1 MQLGMCKVEALLKLH
16 RLDDAQSKLL
26 EVPKAEPFPA
36 SCSFSGIACEAY
48 TYFVKAQI
56 EMALG
61 RFENAVMAAEK
72 ASKIDPRSNEVA
84 MLHNTVT
91 LVARAR
97 VRGNDLYKSERYTEA
112 SSAYAEGLR
121 LDPCNAILYC
131 NRAACWFKLGM
142 WERSV
147 EDCNQALRFQPRY
160 TKPLLR
166 RAACNNKVHKKPVR
180 LVWLVVCA

>member
-1 MQLGMCKVEALLKLH
+1 MN
-16 RLDDAQSKLL
+16 
-26 EVPKAEPFPA
+26 
-36 SCSFSGIACEAY
+36 SC
-48 TYFVKAQI
+48 
-56 EMALG
+56 
-61 RFENAVMAAEK
+61 RFENAVMTAEK
-72 ASKIDPRSNEVA
+72 ASQIDPRSNEVA

-142 WERSV
+142 WERSI
-147 EDCNQALRFQPRY
+147 EDCNQALRFQPNY

-166 RAACNNKVHKKPVR
+166 RAASNSKVHKNPPYR
-180 LVWLVVCA
+180 LVWLVVCFFKLVFELSLFHCRWKDGQLQ

>member
-1 MQLGMCKVEALLKLH
+1 MPSVKKGVKGQMMN
-16 RLDDAQSKLL
+16 
-26 EVPKAEPFPA
+26 
-36 SCSFSGIACEAY
+36 SC
-48 TYFVKAQI
+48 
-56 EMALG
+56 

-72 ASKIDPRSNEVA
+72 ASQIDPRCNEVA

-97 VRGNDLYKSERYTEA
+97 ARGNDLYKSERYTEA

-142 WERSV
+142 WERSI
-147 EDCNQALRFQPRY
+147 EDCNQALRYQPCY

-166 RAACNNKVHKKPVR
+166 RAASNSKVHIKPLFR
-180 LVWLVVCA
+180 LSFTCNLFYSDPRAFCPTVDGKMGSRSE